1 MKFFQNNLKRN
12 AGHTLLVTLVTL
24 GIIGLVLISYLRLS
38 ANQNQLITR
47 SQVWNA
53 CMALAEAGIE
63 EALNHCVY
71 NETNLVSN
79 DWKLQGGRYALSNTL
94 GEGRYSV
101 SISPTWPRDIIAQGF
116 YPMPVAGKYLSRRVR
131 VTTTNLNVF
140 FAGLVVRSSVELNGN
155 NVLVDSYNSRDPF
168 KSTLGRYDPLKAGDN
183 GDIVCA
189 EGIKDSLYIGNAD
202 VYGHVYT
209 GPTASV
215 RVGPQGGVG
224 THAWRNAGNR
234 GSIQTGY
241 WIKDFNMSFPD
252 VTAPYTTAPAPSGG
266 SYNGVTY
273 NTVLGPGNW
282 MLSRLSGNTIVTG
295 NATILV
301 TDRIDYHGGSLE
313 IAPGASLK
321 IYMAGETTLIGTTI
335 NGNSSA
341 TNLYYYGLPSN
352 KQIDIKT
359 GGAAFTAAIYAPNA
373 ELFING
379 SNQLFGAAVVDSA
392 RLVGN
397 CQLHFD
403 EALAEGPKRGLVITS
418 WEEL

>member
-1 MKFFQNNLKRN
+1 MKFLESHHQRK

-38 ANQNQLITR
+38 ANQSQLITR

-63 EALNHCVY
+63 EALNHSVY
-71 NETNLVSN
+71 NETNMVSN
-79 DWKLQGGRYALSNTL
+79 DWKLQANRYSLTNTL
-94 GEGRYSV
+94 GEGRYVV
-101 SISPTWPRDIIAQGF
+101 SISQTWPREIISQGF
-116 YPMPVAGKYLSRRVR
+116 YPMPVAGRFLSRRVR

-155 NVLVDSYNSRDPF
+155 NVLIDSYNSRDPL
-168 KSTLGRYDPLKAGDN
+168 KSTNGRYDPLKAGDR
-183 GDIVCA
+183 GDVVCA
-189 EGIKDSLYIGNAD
+189 DGIKDSLYVGNAD
-202 VYGHVYT
+202 IYGRVFT

-224 THAWRNAGNR
+224 THAWRNAGHR
-234 GSIQTGY
+234 GEVQPGY

-252 VTAPYTTAPAPSGG
+252 VTMPYTTAPAPQGG
-266 SYNGVTY
+266 VYNGTTY
-273 NTVLGPGNW
+273 GTVLGTGNW
-282 MLSRLSGNTIVTG
+282 MTTRLSGNTIVTG

-301 TDRIDYHGGSLE
+301 TDRIDYQNGSLE

-321 IYMAGETTLIGTTI
+321 IYMAGQTTLIGTTI

-379 SNQLFGAAVVDSA
+379 SNQLFGGAVVNSA

>member
-1 MKFFQNNLKRN
+1 MKFFESHHRGKG
-12 AGHTLLVTLVTL
+12 GHTLLITLVTL

-79 DWKLQGGRYALSNTL
+79 DWKLQAGRYSLSNTL
-94 GEGRYSV
+94 ADGRYVV
-101 SISPTWPRDIIAQGF
+101 SISQTWPREIISQGF
-116 YPMPVAGKYLSRRVR
+116 YPMPVAGKYVSRRVR

-155 NVLVDSYNSRDPF
+155 NVLIDSFNSRDPL
-168 KSTLGRYDPLKAGDN
+168 KSTNGKYDPLKAGDK
-183 GDIVCA
+183 GDVVCA

-202 VYGHVYT
+202 IYGSVYT
-209 GPTASV
+209 GPTATV
-215 RVGPQGGVG
+215 RVGPNGGVG
-224 THAWRNAGNR
+224 THKWRAAGHN
-234 GSIQTGY
+234 GIQDGH

-252 VTAPYTTAPAPSGG
+252 VTMPYTSAPAPSGG

-273 NTVLGPGNW
+273 NTILGAGNW
-282 MLSRLSGNTIVTG
+282 MINKLHGNTIVTG

-301 TDRIDYHGGSLE
+301 TDSIDYHNGSLE

-321 IYMAGETTLIGTTI
+321 IYMAGQTTMIGTTI
-335 NGNSSA
+335 NGNSSS

-379 SNQLFGAAVVDSA
+379 SNQLFGGAVVNSA

-403 EALAEGPKRGLVITS
+403 EALADGPKRGLVITS

>member
-1 MKFFQNNLKRN
+1 MKLFESHQRK
-12 AGHTLLVTLVTL
+12 AGHTLLVTLCTL
-24 GIIGLVLISYLRLS
+24 GIIGLVLISYLRLT

-79 DWKLQGGRYALSNTL
+79 DWKLQGGRYSLSNTL
-94 GEGRYSV
+94 GDGRYVVSV
-101 SISPTWPRDIIAQGF
+101 SQTWPREIISQGL
-116 YPMPVAGKYLSRRVR
+116 YPMPVANKYVSRRVR

-155 NVLVDSYNSRDPF
+155 NILIDSYNSRDPL
-168 KSTLGRYDPLKAGDN
+168 KSTLGRYDPLKAGDR

-202 VYGHVYT
+202 VFGHVYT
-209 GPTASV
+209 GPTATV
-215 RVGPQGGVG
+215 RVGPNGGVG

-234 GSIQTGY
+234 GGIQSGY

-252 VTAPYTTAPAPSGG
+252 VSPPYSSAPTPSGG
-266 SYNGVTY
+266 NYNGVNY
-273 NTVLGPGNW
+273 NTILGAGNW
-282 MLSRLSGNTIVTG
+282 MINRLSGNTIVTG

-321 IYMAGETTLIGTTI
+321 IYMAGEQTSIGTTI
-335 NGNSSA
+335 NANSSS

-359 GGAAFTAAIYAPNA
+359 GGAAFTGAIYAPNA

-379 SNQLFGAAVVDSA
+379 SNQLFGGAVVNGA

-403 EALAEGPKRGLVITS
+403 EALAEGPNRGLVITS